1 MKRITQIVKRF
12 LAFLLDINIVLF
24 AINIVILFLILILS
38 KRYGDFIS
46 LLHSVE
52 SHPQHFLSLV
62 FIVAIT
68 FILLYFVIFAYLI
81 KNTVGLKLFGFKLM
95 PQNNINIVNL
105 FLKFIT
111 GFLVDSLLLIIN
123 IYYFLKG
130 KNSVSSYISDLT
142 IDEVDSVG
150 FVNLAVGI
158 SILLILALFNFYF
171 YYANIPFKVGK
182 QLTNYEKLLNY
193 ASYNKDPDLLEK
205 FLQEY
210 ESSKAKIQNNVN
222 YYACILSILRKNL
235 DSKICKQVE
244 KSIDNYPDNYKSMFY
259 AYIGDYYFNR
269 SDYKNALKYLEY
281 FYNKE
286 ILNNY
291 YWEYLMSLKKTN
303 TQLLLVKLNK
313 QFNNLLNSNNYMV
326 IYNIALLY
334 IDNQDF
340 KHAIKLLQK
349 LKEVKPKTIDYA
361 DVLWFLGKA
370 QFLSKDY
377 KDAIDN
383 MKQAAN
389 LNPSKYNVLFKSYE
403 SYYKTQVKH

>member
-62 FIVAIT
+62 FIVAII

>member
-403 SYYKTQVKH
+403 LYYKTQVKH